1 MYKDNFQHL
10 MLLFEGR
17 IFVPKVMIFSASTG
31 HGHNQAADC
40 LKKELEA
47 SGYSVRIVEP
57 LKKEESWIMEAL
69 IDDGYHILATRLPK
83 MYGKL
88 YKITYNE
95 FLNKNV
101 KRILNRAMDSVIE
114 QLIQEYKPDL
124 LITTHPLH
132 VGVVSYLKASG
143 RLNLPFISLV
153 TDYMAHQFY
162 VNSFVDAYIV
172 GSPYTKDTLT
182 EKGVPENKIHIFGI
196 PVREEFR
203 QPRLVRNNDVFTLL
217 IMGGSM
223 GIPYIRKCLKTLM
236 ENRHHL
242 RILVVCGSNRKL
254 WTDLAKKYEGT
265 FNDKDVVIYGFTSNI
280 YDLMDQS
287 DVIITKP
294 GGLTASE
301 AINKNIPIIIPFFI
315 PGQEEENTEILV
327 KAGVAVR
334 TSRIS
339 ELNPLIDS
347 FCLNPGLLEEM
358 RENASDLARQLSP
371 GSIVGLADQLLYESL
386 QVKEYQRAH
395 QS

>member
-1 MYKDNFQHL
+1 
-10 MLLFEGR
+10 
-17 IFVPKVMIFSASTG
+17 VPKVMIFSASTG

-101 KRILNRAMDSVIE
+101 KRILNRTMDNVIE

-132 VGVVSYLKASG
+132 VSVVSYLKASG

-203 QPRLVRNNDVFTLL
+203 QPRLIRNNDVFTLL

-242 RILVVCGSNRKL
+242 RVLVVCGSNRKL
-254 WTDLAKKYEGT
+254 WTDLAKKYAGT
-265 FNDKDVVIYGFTSNI
+265 FNGKDVVIYGFTSNI
-280 YDLMDQS
+280 HDLMDQS

-294 GGLTASE
+294 GGLTVSE

-327 KAGVAVR
+327 KSGVAVR
-334 TSRIS
+334 TSKIS

-358 RENASDLARQLSP
+358 RKNASDLARQLSP
-371 GSIVGLADQLLYESL
+371 GSIVGLADQLLYESP

>member
-10 MLLFEGR
+10 MLLIEGR

-254 WTDLAKKYEGT
+254 WTDLAKKYAGT

>member
-1 MYKDNFQHL
+1 M
-10 MLLFEGR
+10 
-17 IFVPKVMIFSASTG
+17 PKVMIFSASTG

-254 WTDLAKKYEGT
+254 WTDLAKKYAGT

>member
-1 MYKDNFQHL
+1 
-10 MLLFEGR
+10 
-17 IFVPKVMIFSASTG
+17 VPKVMIFSASTG

-254 WTDLAKKYEGT
+254 WTDLAKKYAGT

>member
-1 MYKDNFQHL
+1 M
-10 MLLFEGR
+10 
-17 IFVPKVMIFSASTG
+17 PKVMIFSASTG